1 MLSYPRKSFL
11 EKNKSS
17 ASPISICWCK
27 ILPQLS
33 NKKFSMEWSFSDWTR
48 NPMDFFCLIPNYIF
62 SLIPKWSSVPWTR
75 NRIGSCPLGGIL
87 KHISSQDNFILILR
101 SLSSHEKIHS
111 RVLLVPL
118 PQQFPSFGAF
128 ILMPIYYWGN
138 FYPQA
143 SLVLVEFKKFGSN
156 AKISCAHFFIIF
168 NHACIYNKYTINI

>member
-1 MLSYPRKSFL
+1 
-11 EKNKSS
+11 
-17 ASPISICWCK
+17 
-27 ILPQLS
+27 
-33 NKKFSMEWSFSDWTR
+33 MEWSFSDWTR
-48 NPMDFFCLIPNYIF
+48 NRMDFFCLIPNYIF

-168 NHACIYNKYTINI
+168 NHACIYNKYTINIQLLIFSHAITTNYIFLIGQNKDQFITESKSKFKTLN

>member
-1 MLSYPRKSFL
+1 
-11 EKNKSS
+11 
-17 ASPISICWCK
+17 
-27 ILPQLS
+27 
-33 NKKFSMEWSFSDWTR
+33 MEWSFSDWTR
-48 NPMDFFCLIPNYIF
+48 NRMDFFCLIPNYIF
-62 SLIPKWSSVPWTR
+62 SLIPKRSSVPWTR

-87 KHISSQDNFILILR
+87 KHFSSQDNFILILG

-128 ILMPIYYWGN
+128 ILMTIYYWGN

-143 SLVLVEFKKFGSN
+143 SFVLVEFKKFGSN

-168 NHACIYNKYTINI
+168 NHACIYNKYAINIYLLKFSHSITTNYIFLIGQNKDQFITKSKSKFKTLN